1 MNFSDTFN
9 GRQVDADEII
19 QTGTNVELGIV
30 RFATS
35 HARTRVFFDSGSSIP
50 LFTRRSHFIFRNCA
64 SIASSILAMV
74 F

>member
-30 RFATS
+30 RFATA
-35 HARTRVFFDSGSSIP
+35 HARFEVALFVAMGCTVASEPIPRKGSG
-50 LFTRRSHFIFRNCA
+50 
-64 SIASSILAMV
+64 V
-74 F
+74 